1 MATTPLLAVENLVKR
16 FGHGHGAVNALRGV
30 SFSVAEGQFVSITGP
45 SGSGKSTLLNLVAG
59 LDEPTSGR
67 VIVAGYDLATLSG
80 DARSDL
86 RLRKI
91 GFVFQAFNLLPTF
104 TALEN
109 VALPLEF
116 FNIRWREAKQRAAR
130 ALGRVGIPA
139 SVHDRLPADLAGG
152 EQQRVAIARAIV
164 TEPVLLVADEP
175 TGNLDSTTGR
185 TVLDLLSALNKSAQV
200 TIILVTHS
208 VFAAA
213 YGNRTLELEDGRITR
228 DVHAPTARHLQS
240 VHPSEA

>member
-1 MATTPLLAVENLVKR
+1 VTVTALLAVEDLVKH
-16 FGHGHGAVNALRGV
+16 FGYGDGSVEALRGV
-30 SFSVAEGQFVSITGP
+30 SFAVAQGQFVSIMGP
-45 SGSGKSTLLNLVAG
+45 SGSGKSTLLGILAG
-59 LDEPTSGR
+59 LEEPTSGR
-67 VIVAGYDLATLSG
+67 VMFGGQDLAELSG

-116 FNIRWREAKQRAAR
+116 LGVRWHDAKRR
-130 ALGRVGIPA
+130 ALRALERVGVSAPA
-139 SVHDRLPADLAGG
+139 HNRLPSDLAGG

-164 TEPVLLVADEP
+164 TEPSMLLADEP

-185 TVLDLLSALNKSAQV
+185 KVLDLLRALNKSAQV
-200 TIILVTHS
+200 TVILVTHS
-208 VFAAA
+208 VIAAA
-213 YGNRTLELEDGRITR
+213 YGDRTLELEDGQIVR
-228 DVHAPTARHLQS
+228 DVHAPGTRHLQS
-240 VHPSEA
+240 VRPGQG